1 MSDPVPWDAVY
12 RTREETALSWFQTS
26 PDPSIGLIIDAID
39 PSTASIVDIG
49 AGTSRLADALLDRG
63 CPDLTIVD
71 VSTTALGVVE
81 RRVGEDHRLTSILAD
96 VTDWRPQRTF
106 DLWHDRAVLHFL
118 TGTDL
123 DAYRTLTERAVS
135 AGGHLIIGTFAPD
148 GPETC
153 SGRPVTR
160 YSPAE
165 LADLFAD
172 GFTPVSSSGHLH
184 TTPTGGGQAFTW
196 VTLRRRAT

>member
-135 AGGHLIIGTFAPD
+135 AGGHLIIGTFAPE

-160 YSPAE
+160 YSTAE

-172 GFTPVSSSGHLH
+172 GFTPLSSGEHLH

-196 VTLRRRAT
+196 VTLRRRST

>member
-26 PDPSIGLIIDAID
+26 PEPSIDLIVDAID

-81 RRVGEDHRLTSILAD
+81 RRVGEDDRLTSILAD

-123 DAYRTLTERAVS
+123 DAYRACAAGAVHP
-135 AGGHLIIGTFAPD
+135 GGHLIVGTFSPD
-148 GPETC
+148 GPEVC
-153 SGRPVTR
+153 SGRSVTR
-160 YSPAE
+160 YSDTD
-165 LADLFAD
+165 LFDLFAD
-172 GFTPVSSSGHLH
+172 RFIPISSSGQVHR
-184 TTPTGGGQAFTW
+184 TPSGTSQSFTW

>member
-1 MSDPVPWDAVY
+1 MGEPVPWETIY
-12 RTREETALSWFQTS
+12 RTRDEPSLSWFQTA
-26 PDPSIGLIIDAID
+26 PEPSIQLITEVVD
-39 PSTASIVDIG
+39 PSTSSIVDIG
-49 AGTSRLADALLDRG
+49 AGTSRLADALLDLG

-71 VSTTALGVVE
+71 VSTTALEVVE
-81 RRVGEDHRLTSILAD
+81 HRVGEDDRLTPIVAD
-96 VTDWRPQRTF
+96 ITTWNPRRTF

-118 TGTDL
+118 GGTEL
-123 DAYRTLTERAVS
+123 DAYLTRTERAVS
-135 AGGHLIIGTFAPD
+135 AGGHLVIGTFAPD

-160 YSPAE
+160 YSTAD

-196 VTLRRRAT
+196 VTLRRRST

>member
-26 PDPSIGLIIDAID
+26 PEPSIGLIIDAID

-81 RRVGEDHRLTSILAD
+81 RRVGEDDRLTSILAD

-123 DAYRTLTERAVS
+123 DAYGACAAGAVHP
-135 AGGHLIIGTFAPD
+135 GGHLIVGTFSPD
-148 GPETC
+148 GPDVC
-153 SGRPVTR
+153 SGRSVTR
-160 YSPAE
+160 YSDTD
-165 LADLFAD
+165 LFDLFAD
-172 GFTPVSSSGHLH
+172 RFIPISSSGQVHR
-184 TTPTGGGQAFTW
+184 TPSGTSQSFTW

>member
-1 MSDPVPWDAVY
+1 MTEPVPWEAIY
-12 RTREETALSWFQTS
+12 RTRDEPSLSWFQTAPEPS
-26 PDPSIGLIIDAID
+26 IQLITETVDPSSSSII
-39 PSTASIVDIG
+39 DIG
-49 AGTSRLADALLDRG
+49 AGTSRLADALLNRG

-71 VSTTALGVVE
+71 VSTTALDVVE
-81 RRVGEDHRLTSILAD
+81 RRVGKDDRLTPIVAD
-96 VTDWRPQRTF
+96 VTTWNPGRTF

-118 TGTDL
+118 GDTEL
-123 DAYRTLTERAVS
+123 DAYRAVTQRAVS

-160 YSPAE
+160 YSAAE

-172 GFTPVSSSGHLH
+172 RFTPVSSRGHLH
-184 TTPTGGGQAFTW
+184 TTPNGSGQAFTW
-196 VTLRRRAT
+196 VTLRRWSA

>member
-1 MSDPVPWDAVY
+1 MTEPVPWEAIY
-12 RTREETALSWFQTS
+12 RTRDEPSLSWFQTAPEPS
-26 PDPSIGLIIDAID
+26 IKLITETVDPSSSSII
-39 PSTASIVDIG
+39 DIG
-49 AGTSRLADALLDRG
+49 AGTSRLADALLNRG

-71 VSTTALGVVE
+71 VSTTALDVVE
-81 RRVGEDHRLTSILAD
+81 RRVGKDDRLTPIVAD
-96 VTDWRPQRTF
+96 VTTWNPGGTF

-118 TGTDL
+118 GDTEL
-123 DAYRTLTERAVS
+123 DAYRAVTQRAVS

-160 YSPAE
+160 YSAAE

-172 GFTPVSSSGHLH
+172 GFTPVSSRGHLH
-184 TTPTGGGQAFTW
+184 TTPNGSGQAFNW
-196 VTLRRRAT
+196 VTLRRRSA

>member
-1 MSDPVPWDAVY
+1 MGDPVPWDAVY

-135 AGGHLIIGTFAPD
+135 AGGHLIIGTFAPE

-160 YSPAE
+160 YSTAE

>member
-135 AGGHLIIGTFAPD
+135 AGGHLIIGTFAPE

-160 YSPAE
+160 YSTAE

-184 TTPTGGGQAFTW
+184 TTPAGGGQAFTW

>member
-135 AGGHLIIGTFAPD
+135 AGGHLIIGTFAPE

-160 YSPAE
+160 YSTAE

>member
-1 MSDPVPWDAVY
+1 MTEPVPWEAIY
-12 RTREETALSWFQTS
+12 RTRDEPSLSWFQTAPEPS
-26 PDPSIGLIIDAID
+26 IQLITETVDPSSSSII
-39 PSTASIVDIG
+39 DIG
-49 AGTSRLADALLDRG
+49 AGTSRLADALLNRG

-71 VSTTALGVVE
+71 VSTTALDVVE
-81 RRVGEDHRLTSILAD
+81 RRVGKDDRLTPIVAD
-96 VTDWRPQRTF
+96 VTTWNPRRTF

-118 TGTDL
+118 GDTEL
-123 DAYRTLTERAVS
+123 DAYRAVTQRAVS

-160 YSPAE
+160 YSAAE

-172 GFTPVSSSGHLH
+172 GFTPVSSRGHLH
-184 TTPTGGGQAFTW
+184 TTPNGSGQAFTW
-196 VTLRRRAT
+196 VTLRRRSA

>member
-1 MSDPVPWDAVY
+1 MSDPVPWDEVY

-135 AGGHLIIGTFAPD
+135 AGGHLIIGTFAPE

-160 YSPAE
+160 YSTAE

-184 TTPTGGGQAFTW
+184 TTPAGGGQAFTW

>member
-1 MSDPVPWDAVY
+1 MTEAVPWEAIY
-12 RTREETALSWFQTS
+12 RTRDEPSLSWFQTAPEPS
-26 PDPSIGLIIDAID
+26 IQLITETVDPSSSSII
-39 PSTASIVDIG
+39 DIG
-49 AGTSRLADALLDRG
+49 AGTSRLADALLNRG

-71 VSTTALGVVE
+71 VSTTALDVVE
-81 RRVGEDHRLTSILAD
+81 RRVGKDDRLTPIVAD
-96 VTDWRPQRTF
+96 VTTWNPGRTF

-118 TGTDL
+118 GDTEL
-123 DAYRTLTERAVS
+123 DAYRAVTQRAVS

-160 YSPAE
+160 YSAAE

-172 GFTPVSSSGHLH
+172 RFTPVSSRGHLH
-184 TTPTGGGQAFTW
+184 TTPNGSGQAFTW
-196 VTLRRRAT
+196 VTLRRRSA

>member
-1 MSDPVPWDAVY
+1 MGEPVPWETIY
-12 RTREETALSWFQTS
+12 RTRDEPSLSWFQTA
-26 PDPSIGLIIDAID
+26 PEPSIQLITEVVDL
-39 PSTASIVDIG
+39 STSSIVDIG
-49 AGTSRLADALLDRG
+49 AGTSRLADALLNRG

-81 RRVGEDHRLTSILAD
+81 RRVGEDDRLTPIVAD
-96 VTDWRPQRTF
+96 ITTWNPRRTF

-118 TGTDL
+118 GGTEL
-123 DAYRTLTERAVS
+123 DAYRALTERAVS

-172 GFTPVSSSGHLH
+172 GFTPLSSREHLH

-196 VTLRRRAT
+196 VTLRRRST

>member
-135 AGGHLIIGTFAPD
+135 AGGHLIIGTFAPE

-160 YSPAE
+160 YSTAE
-165 LADLFAD
+165 LANLFAD

-184 TTPTGGGQAFTW
+184 TTPAGGGQAFTW

>member
-1 MSDPVPWDAVY
+1 MGEPVPWETIY
-12 RTREETALSWFQTS
+12 RTRDEPSLSWFQTA
-26 PDPSIGLIIDAID
+26 PEPSIQLITEVVDL
-39 PSTASIVDIG
+39 STSSIVDIG
-49 AGTSRLADALLDRG
+49 AGTSRLADALLNRG

-81 RRVGEDHRLTSILAD
+81 RRVGEDDRLTPIVAD
-96 VTDWRPQRTF
+96 ITTWNPRRTF

-118 TGTDL
+118 GGTEL
-123 DAYRTLTERAVS
+123 DAYRTLTERTVS
-135 AGGHLIIGTFAPD
+135 AGGHLIIGTFAPE

-160 YSPAE
+160 YSTAE

-184 TTPTGGGQAFTW
+184 TTPAGGGQAFTW